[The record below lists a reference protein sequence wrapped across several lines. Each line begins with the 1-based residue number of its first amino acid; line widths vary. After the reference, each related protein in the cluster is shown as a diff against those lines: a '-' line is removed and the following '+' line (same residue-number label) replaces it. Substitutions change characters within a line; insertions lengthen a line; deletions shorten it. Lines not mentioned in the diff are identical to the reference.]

1 MRANVIVRTVRVF
14 IFVRFVRILYRFLF
28 FSAYTTFVAIRMYIF
43 RRWWGADMSRLM
55 EMRRR
60 WARRLLATTGVK
72 VSVYG
77 EAPAFPCL
85 LLANHRSYL
94 DPILVLRDVHAFP
107 VAKAE
112 LARWP
117 VIGRGARQAGIIY
130 LQRGRASSGAAALK
144 AIADVILQE
153 GFSVIL
159 FPEGTTSA
167 HNGVLPM
174 KKGAFR
180 AAVRWNLPVVPVAIC
195 FFRAD
200 DFWVGSESFLRHAW
214 RRFQEKEIAVRVCY
228 GPALYCSDEEA
239 LEQRVRTWI
248 EEQII
253 TSKSEHVESQLN
265 SDEKG

>member
-1 MRANVIVRTVRVF
+1 MRAITFVRTVRTF
-14 IFVRFVRILYRFLF
+14 ESVRFVRILYRFFF
-28 FSAYTTFVAIRMYIF
+28 FSAYTTLVATRMYIF
-43 RRWWGADMSRLM
+43 RRWWGADTTRLM

-60 WARRLLATTGVK
+60 WARRLLAAAGVK
-72 VSVYG
+72 VSVHG
-77 EAPAFPCL
+77 EVPAFPCL

-94 DPILVLRDVHAFP
+94 DPILVLRDVYAYP

-130 LQRGRASSGAAALK
+130 LQRERASSGAAALK

-180 AAVRWNLPVVPVAIC
+180 AAVRWNLPVVPVALC
-195 FFRAD
+195 FAHTD
-200 DFWVGSESFLRHAW
+200 DFWVGPESFLRHAW
-214 RRFQEKEIAVRVCY
+214 RRFQEEEIAVRICY
-228 GPALYCSDEEA
+228 GPALYGSDEQT
-239 LEQRVRTWI
+239 LEQMVRAWI
-248 EEQII
+248 EEQLVAFHG
-253 TSKSEHVESQLN
+253 EHCP
-265 SDEKG
+265 